1 MTWTRREFLV
11 GTGSA
16 ALASGAGARSATAK
30 PEAKSGYDAIV
41 IGGGFAG
48 LTTARELGQSG
59 HRVLLLEARGRLG
72 GRTFTAEF
80 AGQSVELGGMWVHW
94 AQPHVWAELTRYGLE
109 VIEVPSSQPPPSMS
123 ILSQG
128 ERRDGSPQDLGAL
141 FGALA
146 RHCAPSAEVFPRPY
160 EPFHSDQVERFD
172 AISVRERLDELAL
185 EPRVN
190 DLVDAYWATLCHGA
204 LEDASFAEL
213 LRIYALSGY
222 NPVVMSA
229 AVGGFKLRGGTR
241 SLVEAMRQEAAAEVA
256 LGAAVAQV
264 RQSDGGV
271 VVETVAGESY
281 TAACAVVAVP
291 LNTLDRVRFEPAIS
305 PAKRAAASERHAGRG
320 VKFYAQLRG
329 DLGNVSG
336 FAPGSSPVSWFATQH
351 HGPEGTLIVAFGASP
366 DALAISDRSAVQ
378 AALRAFLPEV
388 EVVAVGGWDWN
399 ADPFSAGTWCMLRR
413 VRPRATCAS
422 SSGPRAG
429 SSSRAP
435 TGPSAGAASST
446 APSSKAS
453 SRRGRCRRS
462 WPTEPRRPEAWETTR
477 SPRLTCP

>member
-1 MTWTRREFLV
+1 
-11 GTGSA
+11 
-16 ALASGAGARSATAK
+16 
-30 PEAKSGYDAIV
+30 
-41 IGGGFAG
+41 
-48 LTTARELGQSG
+48 
-59 HRVLLLEARGRLG
+59 
-72 GRTFTAEF
+72 
-80 AGQSVELGGMWVHW
+80 
-94 AQPHVWAELTRYGLE
+94 
-109 VIEVPSSQPPPSMS
+109 MS

-141 FGALA
+141 FGALV
-146 RHCAPSAEVFPRPY
+146 RYCAPSAEVFPRPY

-185 EPRVN
+185 EPQVN
-190 DLVDAYWATLCHGA
+190 DMVDAYWATLCHGA
-204 LEDASFAEL
+204 LEDVSFAEL

-399 ADPFSAGTWCMLRR
+399 ADPFSAGTWCTLRPGQATR
-413 VRPRATCAS
+413 YLRELQRPEGRLFFAS
-422 SSGPRAG
+422 ADWAVGWRG
-429 SSSRAP
+429 FID
-435 TGPSAGAASST
+435 GAIEQGLVAARQVQALLADGAST
-446 APSSKAS
+446 ARGLGNPFVAS
-453 SRRGRCRRS
+453 TLAVAS
-462 WPTEPRRPEAWETTR
+462 EPEGSAR
-477 SPRLTCP
+477 